1 MMYRP
6 KYFTLEEL
14 LKSDKALASKVSN
27 LPSWDVITHL
37 LELAEFLDQMRA
49 AYGRPIYVS
58 SGFRC
63 PQLNTLVG
71 GVQNSVH
78 QHGWAADV
86 YAKDMAGFIAFIKS
100 WAPGRHFDQIII
112 ETSKT
117 SRWIHIGIRNNKGEQ
132 RHKLFSMA
140 V

>member
-1 MMYRP
+1 MEYKP

-14 LKSDKALASKVSN
+14 LKSDKALSSKVPN
-27 LPSWDVITHL
+27 LPSWEVIEHL
-37 LELAEFLDQMRA
+37 LELAEFLDQLRA
-49 AYGRPIYVS
+49 AYGKPIYVS

-63 PQLNTLVG
+63 PRLNTLVG
-71 GVQNSVH
+71 GVPNSVH
-78 QHGWAADV
+78 QKGYAADV
-86 YAKDMAGFIAFIKS
+86 YATDIAGFISFIKS
-100 WAPGRHFDQIII
+100 WAPGKAFDQIII

-132 RHKLFSMA
+132 RRKLFSMA

>member
-1 MMYRP
+1 MEYKP

-14 LKSDKALASKVSN
+14 LKSDKALSSKVPN
-27 LPSWDVITHL
+27 LPSWEVIEHL
-37 LELAEFLDQMRA
+37 LELAEFLDQLRA
-49 AYGRPIYVS
+49 AYGKPIYVS

-63 PQLNTLVG
+63 PRLNTLVG
-71 GVQNSVH
+71 GVPNSV
-78 QHGWAADV
+78 
-86 YAKDMAGFIAFIKS
+86 YATDIAGFISFIKS
-100 WAPGRHFDQIII
+100 WAPGKAFDQIII

-132 RHKLFSMA
+132 RRKLFSMA